1 MGGELRKNR
10 KISSLSNELARERN
24 FEAAERTLLAWI
36 RTSLSLITFGF
47 AIYKVVQVFGTQR
60 SQHVF
65 TAIISL
71 CFILLGIYAVVAATL
86 RHTREL
92 KALERDDYSYRPSG
106 LGTSVSIALACIGLM
121 ALVIILVGVF
131 AYGLRP

>member
-1 MGGELRKNR
+1 MDGELREKR
-10 KISSLSNELARERN
+10 KISSLSNELARQRN

-60 SQHVF
+60 SHHVF
-65 TAIISL
+65 TAIIGL

-121 ALVIILVGVF
+121 ALVIILVEVF